1 MYSISATLFKPLIS
15 VNKINQAPVGKHN
28 HIPDD
33 EFDPKQL
40 EMGIQ
45 VEFEHTDDI
54 SIAKAVT
61 KDHLVE
67 IPDYYIRLKE
77 MEDKAKIELYNK
89 LGNKE

>member
-45 VEFEHTDDI
+45 IEFEHTDDF
-54 SIAKAVT
+54 SIAKAIT
-61 KDHLVE
+61 KDHLSE
-67 IPDYYIRLKE
+67 CNEYYTRLLKMEKE
-77 MEDKAKIELYNK
+77 CEQQEKGKK
-89 LGNKE
+89 LC